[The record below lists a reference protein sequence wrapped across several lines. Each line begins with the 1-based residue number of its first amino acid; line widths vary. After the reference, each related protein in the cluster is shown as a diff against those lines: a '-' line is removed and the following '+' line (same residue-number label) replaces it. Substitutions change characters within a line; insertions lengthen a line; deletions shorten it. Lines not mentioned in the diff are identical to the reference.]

1 MKKIFFLPAIAFLF
15 VKPWKKGG
23 AKAGSLLFLITF
35 VFESQAH
42 TINYELAG
50 LSQTDVGWAYLK
62 LGFEHIVPLGLDHIL
77 FVLSIF
83 FLSNRL
89 RTILWQATTFTIA
102 HSITLGLAMYGY
114 IQPLPAVIE
123 PIIALSIFFVAMENI
138 LVGELKPSRLG
149 IVFFFGLVHGMGF
162 AGALS
167 ELGLPASSYLLGLV
181 SFNVGVEL
189 GQIAVILTAY
199 FLIARWFSKEIWYRA
214 RVVVPISTAIALIA
228 LYWTV
233 ERTFG

>member
-1 MKKIFFLPAIAFLF
+1 MKKIFILPTEAFLPAQ
-15 VKPWKKGG
+15 PWRAG
-23 AKAGSLLFLITF
+23 AKVCLLLSLMALAFD
-35 VFESQAH
+35 SQAH
-42 TINYELAG
+42 TINYELAQ
-50 LSQTDVGWAYLK
+50 LSPTDVSWVYLK
-62 LGFEHIVPLGLDHIL
+62 LGFEHIVPLGVDHIL

-89 RTILWQATTFTIA
+89 RTIIWQATTFTLA

-114 IQPLPAVIE
+114 IEPLPAVVE
-123 PIIALSIFFVAMENI
+123 PIIALSIFFVAVENI

-149 IVFFFGLVHGMGF
+149 IVFLFGLVHGMGF

-167 ELGLPASSYLLGLV
+167 EQGLPPSSYLSALL

-189 GQIAVILTAY
+189 GQLAVILAAY
-199 FLIARWFSKEIWYRA
+199 FLVGRWFSKETWYRV
-214 RVVVPISTAIALIA
+214 RVVIPVSTAIALIA

>member
-1 MKKIFFLPAIAFLF
+1 MKRILNLPDLALTRWQTPIKAALLLFFLSMAL
-15 VKPWKKGG
+15 VG
-23 AKAGSLLFLITF
+23 
-35 VFESQAH
+35 QAH
-42 TINYELAG
+42 TINYELAS
-50 LSQTDVGWAYLK
+50 LSQTNVAWTYLK
-62 LGFEHIVPLGLDHIL
+62 LGFEHIVPLGVDHIL

-89 RTILWQATTFTIA
+89 RTIIWQATAFTVA

-114 IQPLPAVIE
+114 IQPLPAVVE
-123 PIIALSIFFVAMENI
+123 PIIALSIFFVAVENI

-149 IVFFFGLVHGMGF
+149 IVFLFGLVHGMGF
-162 AGALS
+162 AGVLS
-167 ELGLPASSYLLGLV
+167 ELGLPPSSFFSALL

-189 GQIAVILTAY
+189 GQLAVILATY
-199 FLIARWFSKEIWYRA
+199 FLVARWFSKETWYRA
-214 RVVVPISTAIALIA
+214 RVVIPVSSAIALIA

>member
-1 MKKIFFLPAIAFLF
+1 MKNIFHTPLGAMSKAF
-15 VKPWKKGG
+15 
-23 AKAGSLLFLITF
+23 SLLILMTLA
-35 VFESQAH
+35 FESQAH
-42 TINYELAG
+42 TINYELAR
-50 LSQTDVGWAYLK
+50 LSQTDVGWTYLK
-62 LGFEHIVPLGLDHIL
+62 LGFEHIVPLGVDHIL

-89 RTILWQATTFTIA
+89 RTIIWQATTFTVA

-114 IQPLPAVIE
+114 IEPLPAVVE
-123 PIIALSIFFVAMENI
+123 PIIALSIFFVAVENI

-149 IVFFFGLVHGMGF
+149 IVFLFGLVHGMGF

-167 ELGLPASSYLLGLV
+167 ELGLPPSSYVSALL

-189 GQIAVILTAY
+189 GQLAVILAAY
-199 FLIARWFSKEIWYRA
+199 FLVGRWFSKEKWYRSY
-214 RVVVPISTAIALIA
+214 VVNPVSASIALIA